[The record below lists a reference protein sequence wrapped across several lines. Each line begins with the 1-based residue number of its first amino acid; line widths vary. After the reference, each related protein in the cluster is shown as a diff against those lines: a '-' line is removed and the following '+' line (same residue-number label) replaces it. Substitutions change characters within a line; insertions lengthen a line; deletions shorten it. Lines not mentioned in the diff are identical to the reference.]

1 MVAADHRQLGS
12 LLRRLIALRPRA
24 REAGELKSRLEH
36 RLMRITL
43 AGGLRAVD
51 RAIAEVSARGREL
64 APIERKGTRRT
75 WREPLANG
83 RRTLEIRV
91 VANRHYRST
100 LVRYETVH
108 PLRLSPRQR
117 AVHALQ
123 QAFYARYMAV
133 GARAYRRPAPRL
145 SPDDRLVLLIGE
157 LEADVN
163 NGGFAQYLD
172 NKGRRRAGA
181 ALAAL
186 RTVGARRTAR
196 MLEQALAGPSAS
208 QLSALDDRFYAVPE
222 DLAVLTVRHVGLS
235 SEEHEPVTRESL
247 FR

>member
-1 MVAADHRQLGS
+1 MAAADHRQLGS
-12 LLRRLIALRPRA
+12 LLRRLIALRPGTRA
-24 REAGELKSRLEH
+24 AGAMQIRLEQ

-51 RAIAEVSARGREL
+51 RAITALNARGRRLESL
-64 APIERKGTRRT
+64 ERAGTRRS
-75 WREPLANG
+75 WGEPLANG

-100 LVRYETVH
+100 LVRYETVRT
-108 PLRLSPRQR
+108 PRLSPRQR

-145 SPDDRLVLLIGE
+145 SRHDRLVLLIGE

-186 RTVGARRTAR
+186 HAVGARRTAR
-196 MLEQALAGPSAS
+196 MLEQALAPRTSATRMS
-208 QLSALDDRFYAVPE
+208 TLDDRFYAVPE
-222 DLAVLTVRHVGLS
+222 DLALLTGRHVGLRA
-235 SEEHEPVTRESL
+235 EKR
-247 FR
+247 

>member
-1 MVAADHRQLGS
+1 MAAVEHRRLGS
-12 LLRRLIALRPRA
+12 LFRRLIALQPRA
-24 REAGELKSRLEH
+24 RAAGELRSRLER

-51 RAIAEVSARGREL
+51 RAITALNARGRRLESL
-64 APIERKGTRRT
+64 ERVGTRRS
-75 WREPLANG
+75 WCEPLANG

-100 LVRYETVH
+100 LVRYETVRTV
-108 PLRLSPRQR
+108 RLSPRQR
-117 AVHALQ
+117 AIHALQ

-145 SPDDRLVLLIGE
+145 SRPDRLVLLIGE

-196 MLEQALAGPSAS
+196 MLEQALAPRTSATRA
-208 QLSALDDRFYAVPE
+208 SALDDRFYAAPE
-222 DLAVLTVRHVGLS
+222 DLAILTGRHVGLS
-235 SEEHEPVTRESL
+235 AEKI
-247 FR
+247 